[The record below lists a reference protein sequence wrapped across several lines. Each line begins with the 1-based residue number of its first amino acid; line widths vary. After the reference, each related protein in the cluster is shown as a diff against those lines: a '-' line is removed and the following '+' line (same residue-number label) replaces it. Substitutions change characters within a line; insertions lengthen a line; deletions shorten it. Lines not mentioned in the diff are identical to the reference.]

1 MQTKDWRESYLS
13 KEKLVLWAWILHLIL
28 GGHGRFDFMSGHRIS
43 INLKNS
49 LSELNRLCQS
59 LEEFSESFGLAQKTT
74 FEICIAMEELVSN
87 IISYGYSDDAVH
99 WIKISISHEN
109 GILTILIEDDG
120 MPFNPLQ
127 AEEPDCEC
135 PLEERKVGNLGIHL
149 TKKYVDD
156 MIYERRGGNNILILK
171 KNLEK

>member
-1 MQTKDWRESYLS
+1 VQTKSWRESYI
-13 KEKLVLWAWILHLIL
+13 ILD
-28 GGHGRFDFMSGHRIS
+28 GHGRFRFMSGNRIS
-43 INLKNS
+43 FKLRNS
-49 LSELNRLCQS
+49 LSELDRLCQG
-59 LEEFSESFGLAQKTT
+59 LEEFSESLGLAHKTT

-87 IISYGYSDDAVH
+87 IISYGYLDDSVH

-109 GILTILIEDDG
+109 GTLTIRIEDDG
-120 MPFNPLQ
+120 RPFNPLK

-156 MIYERRGGNNILILK
+156 MIYERRGDNNILILK
-171 KNLEK
+171 KRLEKT